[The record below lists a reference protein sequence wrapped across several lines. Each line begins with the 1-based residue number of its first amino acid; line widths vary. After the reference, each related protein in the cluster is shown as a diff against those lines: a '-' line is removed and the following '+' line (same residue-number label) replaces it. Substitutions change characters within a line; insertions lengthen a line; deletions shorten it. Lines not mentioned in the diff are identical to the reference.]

1 MSTRPLKK
9 ICLAYFIGILGVGAY
24 KNRKLIIETLT
35 NAIQTALTHGRYLI
49 PYVDTLDGST
59 DHTNSEPAE
68 SDEAYVEID
77 VDVGR
82 ANARA
87 SKPLSLLGLKLD
99 TESLKDIF
107 KSRQEFLMRDLTD
120 SETNGNRDELKIVTN
135 SNQSSHD
142 NTFDGIVQCSS
153 SQATQ
158 TQDKHLNNELQHVV
172 KSLESL
178 FDAIGTTGIDNSVTY
193 GMINPDNASTDVN
206 IEYEINVKFGDVR
219 ENFRNYQTGFVIYKY
234 HSDMKLPNDSQ
245 DMVNLSEKLGEKS
258 ENTEEIEIPN
268 QPLYF
273 ETETMSDQSSSSGTY
288 IEDPDTLIEPF
299 KDDQEVQS
307 DRTKLAQELEDQAS
321 FEENLT
327 RASKTD
333 NDIGRSK
340 TLERLEISHSEI
352 LNENTIHFVLTPRK
366 LHLES
371 LTSLNAEVD
380 PFMFR
385 DTRQNTES
393 EDHQT
398 ELEEPL
404 DANELYDD
412 LHSTEPEYL
421 MARLARHH
429 NVALPGRQRQ
439 NTEHNTESGD
449 HQTDLGEP
457 LVADEV
463 YEHIH
468 STEAEHLIERLARR
482 YNVAL
487 PGRQRQNTEHNT
499 ELGDHQTDLGE
510 PLGTD
515 ELYEDIHS
523 TEPEHLI
530 ARLARRHIV
539 QLPGR
544 HKIKT
549 LAELFEPAVNKPGTS
564 TSLKSSSSMKDLT
577 TKTRSSR
584 PSSSMKELLSN
595 MEMEKPSTKE
605 QKKTVST
612 DIKEMKKGSSR
623 NAKSRC
629 QPSGNSLHSSNS
641 HFSLQ

>member
-68 SDEAYVEID
+68 SDEANVEID

-120 SETNGNRDELKIVTN
+120 SETNGNRDELKIVN
-135 SNQSSHD
+135 HSNQCSHD

-172 KSLESL
+172 KSLESLFDAIGTTGIDNSVTYGMINPDNASTDRTLESL

-258 ENTEEIEIPN
+258 ENTEEIEEIPN

-404 DANELYDD
+404 DANELCDD
-412 LHSTEPEYL
+412 LHSTESEYL

-439 NTEHNTESGD
+439 NTQHNTESGD
-449 HQTDLGEP
+449 HQTDLG
-457 LVADEV
+457 V
-463 YEHIH
+463 
-468 STEAEHLIERLARR
+468 
-482 YNVAL
+482 
-487 PGRQRQNTEHNT
+487 
-499 ELGDHQTDLGE
+499 
-510 PLGTD
+510 
-515 ELYEDIHS
+515 
-523 TEPEHLI
+523 
-530 ARLARRHIV
+530 
-539 QLPGR
+539 
-544 HKIKT
+544 
-549 LAELFEPAVNKPGTS
+549 
-564 TSLKSSSSMKDLT
+564 
-577 TKTRSSR
+577 
-584 PSSSMKELLSN
+584 
-595 MEMEKPSTKE
+595 
-605 QKKTVST
+605 
-612 DIKEMKKGSSR
+612 
-623 NAKSRC
+623 
-629 QPSGNSLHSSNS
+629 
-641 HFSLQ
+641 